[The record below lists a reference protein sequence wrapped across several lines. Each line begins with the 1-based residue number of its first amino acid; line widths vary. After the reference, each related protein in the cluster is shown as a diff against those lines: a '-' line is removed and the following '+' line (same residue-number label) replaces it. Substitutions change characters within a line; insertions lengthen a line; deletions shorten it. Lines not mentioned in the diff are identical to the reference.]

1 MEKNI
6 KATWKLADLAS
17 SIGLGI
23 LGFGLGAYFF
33 QSVISVELFI
43 IVTGLIL
50 HSIGMFFKHRL
61 EKQSFQ
67 ANQLRETSP
76 PNWIAVIYWL
86 CWLILAGLMSYLY
99 IKKQS

>member
-33 QSVISVELFI
+33 QSVISLNS
-43 IVTGLIL
+43 LL
-50 HSIGMFFKHRL
+50 S
-61 EKQSFQ
+61 
-67 ANQLRETSP
+67 
-76 PNWIAVIYWL
+76 
-86 CWLILAGLMSYLY
+86 
-99 IKKQS
+99 